1 MDSVDYQLLANLGS
15 LLIGLIGT
23 ILGIYFKNG
32 KGKYG
37 TLLTESVELMADIS
51 RTIQYINEM
60 RKDNLITQEE
70 VIDLEIMAK
79 DLEDH
84 AAKIQHELGMDK
96 NA

>member
-37 TLLTESVELMADIS
+37 SLLTESVELMADVS
-51 RTIQYINEM
+51 MTVQYINEM
-60 RKDNLITQEE
+60 RKDNVITPEE
-70 VIDLEIMAK
+70 VEDLESMAK
-79 DLEDH
+79 DLQDH
-84 AAKIQHELGMDK
+84 AVKIQHELGLDK
-96 NA
+96 DV